1 MVDGVQAHITVARD
15 VGVKDLSD
23 ESDFGWPHGVAA
35 MKVSQSAVSSEW
47 NISDQVVI
55 MKR

>member
-1 MVDGVQAHITVARD
+1 MVDGVQAHITMARD

-47 NISDQVVI
+47 NISDQGL
-55 MKR
+55 